1 MATAKKIDLGM
12 TALDDLFSTEQ
23 QRQEAKLPKIY
34 NIPISEIDD
43 FPDHPF
49 RVRKDE
55 DMDILKESIKER
67 GFITP
72 AVIRKKEDGRYE
84 MISGHRRKLAATELG
99 LDTIPCDIVD
109 ISHDEATILMVDS
122 NLQRSHIGP
131 CEKGRAL
138 KMKMDAMKHQG
149 ERPHF
154 RQAGSLQREVPQL
167 D

>member
-67 GFITP
+67 
-72 AVIRKKEDGRYE
+72 
-84 MISGHRRKLAATELG
+84 
-99 LDTIPCDIVD
+99 DIKRD
-109 ISHDEATILMVDS
+109 IA
-122 NLQRSHIGP
+122 
-131 CEKGRAL
+131 
-138 KMKMDAMKHQG
+138 KH
-149 ERPHF
+149 
-154 RQAGSLQREVPQL
+154 L
-167 D
+167 